1 MKIFYELV
9 VLPLN
14 LLLSVVPLKMRMR
27 CSFWTLLRWSLLL
40 SVICIISVS
49 LLATQTANEKE
60 YTAATFAISFGRLSM
75 PQFDWGGIF
84 PSFDEVMKWK
94 FPVAELNKLI
104 KRIANLSRFADHV
117 PTYFME
123 GTESLKALNLLLNF
137 TKFVAVYGRKIFF
150 LSDVLRTKVFGIAGS
165 EGDDGTVKVYETT
178 TDLEALGVLELL
190 SKKDLYLDH
199 GKIFIMVEEGSEE
212 VDSVDF
218 SSCQLKDRDVEGL
231 VTLISRSEMSGRQLI
246 VGRSDI
252 TYAGWNRVGARLASV
267 PQADSVFNFKSKSIV
282 NVNGLLL
289 PDVKSLETLDLQN
302 QHLGTTEAYVIALCI
317 KNNNSL
323 RHLNVSNN
331 EISEKAALA
340 LVNSFKDKQMKTV
353 ELANCS
359 LGTDS
364 AKAIAEYVNCSSS
377 LTMLDTRQNAID
389 YKSAEQLASAVFNC
403 KTIDNFN
410 GLLLS
415 ELKSRETLDL
425 QNQSLGTTEAYVIA
439 LCIKDNNSLRHLNVS
454 NNEISEKAA
463 LALVNSFKDKQMKTV
478 ELANCSLGTDS
489 AKAIA
494 EYVNCSSS
502 LTMLDT
508 RRNAID
514 YKSAEQLVKAV
525 LNSKSMVEFGGLPL
539 PTEKTV
545 NEEHLRK
552 FLTVATSDVQT

>member
-1 MKIFYELV
+1 AWGKILLAWSGVPLKIFYELV

-60 YTAATFAISFGRLSM
+60 YTAATFAISFGRLGM

-190 SKKDLYLDH
+190 SKKDLYLHH

-212 VDSVDF
+212 EEMCESVDF

-231 VTLISRSEMSGRQLI
+231 VTLISRSEMSGR
-246 VGRSDI
+246 
-252 TYAGWNRVGARLASV
+252 
-267 PQADSVFNFKSKSIV
+267 
-282 NVNGLLL
+282 
-289 PDVKSLETLDLQN
+289 
-302 QHLGTTEAYVIALCI
+302 
-317 KNNNSL
+317 
-323 RHLNVSNN
+323 
-331 EISEKAALA
+331 
-340 LVNSFKDKQMKTV
+340 
-353 ELANCS
+353 
-359 LGTDS
+359 
-364 AKAIAEYVNCSSS
+364 
-377 LTMLDTRQNAID
+377 
-389 YKSAEQLASAVFNC
+389 
-403 KTIDNFN
+403 
-410 GLLLS
+410 
-415 ELKSRETLDL
+415 
-425 QNQSLGTTEAYVIA
+425 
-439 LCIKDNNSLRHLNVS
+439 
-454 NNEISEKAA
+454 
-463 LALVNSFKDKQMKTV
+463 
-478 ELANCSLGTDS
+478 
-489 AKAIA
+489 
-494 EYVNCSSS
+494 
-502 LTMLDT
+502 
-508 RRNAID
+508 
-514 YKSAEQLVKAV
+514 
-525 LNSKSMVEFGGLPL
+525 
-539 PTEKTV
+539 
-545 NEEHLRK
+545 
-552 FLTVATSDVQT
+552 